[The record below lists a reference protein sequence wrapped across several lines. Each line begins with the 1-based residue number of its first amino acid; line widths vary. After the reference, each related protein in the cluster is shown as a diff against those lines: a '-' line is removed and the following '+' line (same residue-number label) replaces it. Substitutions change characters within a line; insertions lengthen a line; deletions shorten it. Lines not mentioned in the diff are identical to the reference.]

1 MDTIENL
8 CTQCG
13 FSAKG
18 FKELIIHRENV
29 HRRKKFHSNNMKSKR
44 KQKDDLDIH
53 GRKEK
58 KLAPMYVCKICNKDF
73 KSVKKFIE
81 HSISSHSNNT
91 KSGGSQDEK
100 QHEKPDENQ
109 DENQD
114 EKFGKTPIS
123 VAQNAEP
130 KKKRAKKF

>member
-1 MDTIENL
+1 MMDTIENL

-18 FKELIIHRENV
+18 FKELIMHRENV

-44 KQKDDLDIH
+44 NRNDDLDIH

-58 KLAPMYVCKICNKDF
+58 KLPTMYVCKICNKDF
-73 KSVKKFIE
+73 KTVKKFIE

-109 DENQD
+109 DEN
-114 EKFGKTPIS
+114 
-123 VAQNAEP
+123 
-130 KKKRAKKF
+130 

>member
-1 MDTIENL
+1 
-8 CTQCG
+8 
-13 FSAKG
+13 
-18 FKELIIHRENV
+18 
-29 HRRKKFHSNNMKSKR
+29 MKSKR

-58 KLAPMYVCKICNKDF
+58 KLPAMYVCKICNKDF

-91 KSGGSQDEK
+91 KLGDGSQDEK
-100 QHEKPDENQ
+100 QHEKTNEKPDENQ